1 MSSENIIVIRAKS
14 TNLPPKTYAIR
25 ADANKQ
31 TLTCFAAG
39 PFPQGLEFCTDIKER
54 EGSG

>member
-1 MSSENIIVIRAKS
+1 MSSENIIVIPARS
-14 TNLPPKTYAIR
+14 TNPPARCTSF

-31 TLTCFAAG
+31 IMTCFAAG
-39 PFPQGLEFCTDIKER
+39 PFPQGLEFRTDIKER